1 MVSPVATPSNT
12 PAPRGLAAVFVH
24 LCFGAA
30 ATVIFVGD
38 IWTPADN
45 VSVCFAYAPAILIG
59 LFAPPRTAY
68 AYALA
73 TTVLSGLGS
82 LAQPPEGAITA
93 AYLTN
98 RAIAVL
104 VQWGVAMLIDYQ
116 IRMEGSL
123 RRSLDAERQKAEQQ
137 RRFIAIMSHE
147 LKTPLTIIDGQ
158 AYRLIKLATELDP
171 ESTAMRARKI
181 RGAAA
186 RLVEILDL
194 VLFSSEV
201 GAGDI
206 AMERA
211 TVPLRDLVGEVAAEC
226 GDLDGAQGFELDLTG
241 LPGRIEGDPKLVRH
255 ALSNIIDNA
264 LKYSPNGG
272 LIRIFGHMD
281 DGKAVITV
289 TDRGVGIAMEE
300 LPNVSGLY
308 YRGGNST
315 GIPGAGI
322 GLYLVERFVA
332 MHGGTLSLASRI
344 GEGTTVTIRLPVGQG
359 TEDKHA

>member
-1 MVSPVATPSNT
+1 MVSPVVMPSNT
-12 PAPRGLAAVFVH
+12 PAPRGLAVGYVH

-30 ATVIFVGD
+30 VTVILVGD

-73 TTVLSGLGS
+73 TTVLSGVGS
-82 LAQPPEGAITA
+82 LFQPPEGAVTVS
-93 AYLTN
+93 YLAN

-116 IRMEGSL
+116 LRMQGSL

-158 AYRLIKLATELDP
+158 AYRLIKLAADLDP
-171 ESTAMRARKI
+171 EATAMRARKI

-211 TVPLRDLVGEVAAEC
+211 AVPLRDLVGEVAAESS
-226 GDLDGAQGFELDLTG
+226 DLDGVERFELNLAG
-241 LPGRIEGDPKLVRH
+241 LPDRIEGDPKLIRH

-264 LKYSPNGG
+264 LKYSPDGG
-272 LIRIFGHMD
+272 PIRISGHMD
-281 DGKAVITV
+281 DGKAIITV
-289 TDRGVGIAMEE
+289 ADRGVGIAMED

-332 MHGGTLSLASRI
+332 MHGGTLSLTSRV
-344 GEGTTVTIRLPVGQG
+344 GEGTAVTIRLPVNQG
-359 TEDKHA
+359 REDKHA